1 MALAFRRAAT
11 AADEAFKSYQQQ
23 FIDYYGFEASNPTP
37 VSFDWESAKK
47 IEGSTKFN
55 SNDEELPKAV
65 TIANQIA
72 GSPNYVPGI
81 VSNIAYKAGDYH
93 KELAFTL
100 QRKHVRSIVIHF
112 DDKGTVKGECNWTTE
127 IKDGVLHATMHWD
140 FSQYMGRP
148 NYEQV
153 CEQLI
158 DYLDDKEALFF
169 EIERAK
175 FDADALKDS
184 CWYSINTD
192 GAAYVKATTGDKV
205 KFSINWDEI
214 KALTGRSIIYSNQ
227 PPKPNN
233 FVVQYALNDGKLMY
247 YVHWALDHV
256 LKDDM
261 GKEAFCE
268 TFDHVRV
275 SALPASAHSCAISKE
290 GKTLHFKFGIKLDDH
305 QNCGRAL
312 DYTAMGKQIEAML

>member
-81 VSNIAYKAGDYH
+81 VSNIAYKAGDDH

-127 IKDGVLHATMHWD
+127 IKDGVLHATMHWNFD
-140 FSQYMGRP
+140 QYMGRP
-148 NYEQV
+148 NYEDV
-153 CEQLI
+153 CTWLEN
-158 DYLDDKEALFF
+158 YLDDKEALWF
-169 EIERAK
+169 EIEKSRM
-175 FDADALKDS
+175 LKDHEGS
-184 CWYSINTD
+184 NNRYFNSD
-192 GAAYVKATTGDKV
+192 GV
-205 KFSINWDEI
+205 KFVADTLGKELPFEYNWDEI
-214 KALTGRSIIYSNQ
+214 KATPGKCIHYANQ
-227 PPKPNN
+227 PPVSNN
-233 FVVQYALNDGKLMY
+233 YMLVYNLNDGRGMY
-247 YVHWALDHV
+247 VVRDV
-256 LKDDM
+256 LERILADDM
-261 GKEAFCE
+261 GKEAFGE
-268 TFDHVRV
+268 AFQKIRIRTVAGPKHNVDV
-275 SALPASAHSCAISKE
+275 SKD
-290 GKTLHFKFGIKLDDH
+290 GKTLVFTFTVKMDDH
-305 QNCGRAL
+305 QNSVRGVDGKELAKKVEAL
-312 DYTAMGKQIEAML
+312 L